1 MNQNTKN
8 NGANVKFPP
17 PLVYIIWMIMGA
29 ILQNCFLTD
38 MGIPF
43 NYQYWG
49 LGMVIGGVFLII
61 YFQLLFKKMDT
72 NIKPW
77 EPTKNII
84 TTGVY
89 AYSRNP
95 IYVVFNIFPIGL
107 GIFFDNLWV
116 LLSFIPALYTVY
128 YLAIKKE
135 EAYLEATFGEEYL
148 DYKKKVRR
156 WI

>member
-1 MNQNTKN
+1 MNIENDLKSP
-8 NGANVKFPP
+8 NVKFPP
-17 PLVYIIWMIMGA
+17 PLVYVLCMIGGA
-29 ILQNCFLTD
+29 ILQRYFPKD

-43 NYQYWG
+43 DHQYWG

-61 YFQLLFKKMDT
+61 YFQRLFKKMET

-77 EPTKNII
+77 EPTTNII
-84 TTGVY
+84 TTDIY

-95 IYVVFNIFPIGL
+95 IYLAFNLFPIGL
-107 GIFFDNLWV
+107 GIFFDNPWV
-116 LLSFIPALYTVY
+116 LGSFIPAGISLYFI
-128 YLAIKKE
+128 AIKKE
-135 EAYLEATFGEEYL
+135 ERYLEDEFGEEYL